1 MRQNIYDEIQ
11 KISSFPIK
19 RKERFE
25 LTIGYDLTH
34 YQIFFNGQHLCMYS
48 QNISHTQVTH
58 LSINGDI
65 VIEKISYN
73 TSLTAFKHGFKYVT
87 ELEDQFMPDMS
98 TYTSEASLPTNASG
112 SKINN
117 QNFYAM
123 PAHTEISIS
132 AIGPNYRPL
141 STSNY
146 RKYGT
151 YGICIFFIIVITL
164 TGLLHYNS
172 RKQLQHEKRDNH
184 F

>member
-1 MRQNIYDEIQ
+1 
-11 KISSFPIK
+11 
-19 RKERFE
+19 
-25 LTIGYDLTH
+25 
-34 YQIFFNGQHLCMYS
+34 MYS

-132 AIGPNYRPL
+132 AIGPNYRPVSL
-141 STSNY
+141 PIIYILVCIKSF
-146 RKYGT
+146 RLLLFK
-151 YGICIFFIIVITL
+151 CIFALKPEDDIAIIFENL
-164 TGLLHYNS
+164 AN
-172 RKQLQHEKRDNH
+172 D
-184 F
+184 